1 MDNNLQLQ
9 FINIYILEEH
19 IREQLQKY
27 NRDIPCPAEHTLGFT
42 KLTMVAGS
50 QQVQTRISL
59 FLRKV

>member
-42 KLTMVAGS
+42 KLTMVAWPK
-50 QQVQTRISL
+50 II
-59 FLRKV
+59 